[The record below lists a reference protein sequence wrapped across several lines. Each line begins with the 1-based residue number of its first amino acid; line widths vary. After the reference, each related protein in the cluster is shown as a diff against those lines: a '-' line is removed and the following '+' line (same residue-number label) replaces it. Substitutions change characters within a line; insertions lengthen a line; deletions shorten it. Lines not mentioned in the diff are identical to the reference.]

1 MKLHTAC
8 PVTHQKLIS
17 DTFSALKAQ
26 NHLVD
31 KGTALAYVEPG
42 ILLRFAALN
51 VEECCVLSLIPQATL
66 VASEDSLGV
75 EPRK

>member
-1 MKLHTAC
+1 
-8 PVTHQKLIS
+8 
-17 DTFSALKAQ
+17 
-26 NHLVD
+26 VD
-31 KGTALAYVEPG
+31 KGTALANIEPG

-75 EPRK
+75 EPVK